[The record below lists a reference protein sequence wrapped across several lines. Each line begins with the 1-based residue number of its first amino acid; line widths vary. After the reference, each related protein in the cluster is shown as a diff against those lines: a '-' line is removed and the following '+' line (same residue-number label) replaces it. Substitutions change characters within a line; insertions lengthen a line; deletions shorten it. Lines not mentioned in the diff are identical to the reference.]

1 LTKESAMR
9 TAKWMGACV
18 FFLALYP
25 LGAVG
30 QDKAKDEKFDAAK
43 MAGTWTYVSG
53 VKNGEK
59 VDPDRFKDS
68 KVTITKDTM
77 TLEGPAGKF
86 VLKYTLDTKKNPV
99 TISMK
104 MTEGAGE
111 GATAEGI
118 VRVKGDDLTIC
129 YAREGERPKKFE
141 AKEGSN
147 HHLFVLKRSK

>member
-1 LTKESAMR
+1 MRAARWISA
-9 TAKWMGACV
+9 CL
-18 FFLALYP
+18 FLLAAYP

-30 QDKAKDEKFDAAK
+30 QDKEDKFDPGK
-43 MAGTWTYVSG
+43 MTGTWTYVSG

-59 VDPDRFKDS
+59 LDADHFKDS

-86 VLKYTLDTKKNPV
+86 VLEYKLDAKKKPV

-118 VRVKGDDLTIC
+118 VKVKGDQILT
-129 YAREGERPKKFE
+129 AP
-141 AKEGSN
+141 SPS
-147 HHLFVLKRSK
+147 RSGA

>member
-1 LTKESAMR
+1 MRAARWISA
-9 TAKWMGACV
+9 CL
-18 FFLALYP
+18 FLLAAYP

-30 QDKAKDEKFDAAK
+30 QDKEDKFDPGK
-43 MAGTWTYVSG
+43 MTGTWTYVSG

-59 VDPDRFKDS
+59 LDADHFKDS

-86 VLKYTLDTKKNPV
+86 VLEYKLDTKKKPV

-118 VRVKGDDLTIC
+118 VKVKGDELTIC
-129 YAREGERPKKFE
+129 YAREGDGPKTFE

-147 HHLFVLKRSK
+147 FHLFVLKRSK

>member
-1 LTKESAMR
+1 MR
-9 TAKWMGACV
+9 TARWMGACAFV
-18 FFLALYP
+18 LMAYP
-25 LGAVG
+25 LGVVG
-30 QDKAKDEKFDAAK
+30 QDKEEKFDAAK
-43 MAGTWTYVSG
+43 MTGAWTYVSG

-59 VDPDRFKDS
+59 LDADHFKGS

-86 VLKYTLDTKKNPV
+86 VLEYKLDTKKQPV

-111 GATAEGI
+111 GATAKGI
-118 VRVKGDDLTIC
+118 VKVKGDEFTIC
-129 YAREGERPKKFE
+129 YAREGDGPKAFE

-147 HHLFVLKRSK
+147 FHLFVLKRSK